1 MSSVFSERSSVGGG
15 VQLHLFNETHK
26 WQRLCLVLIM
36 VCGWWKRWPPIL
48 RQSNTAHNS
57 LYIRQRQIE
66 PRPCQSTDFRT
77 RKIAIYCL
85 LALHL
90 RIIARSHDIFVVRP
104 FMVVLVYAAVCND
117 IYSTFHKSA
126 RRLYLVCSTNRS
138 EHTNTTNKK
147 KTDKM
152 KKWNTTCG
160 FLSCKILVSVRL
172 SAWTTTTRTK
182 NRIQRREKEPIQ
194 LTAAVSFN
202 AARHY
207 FILFY
212 WPFTINKLCHYLS
225 RSNGGF
231 WCTLPAITFG
241 SCQFSFLSLFYS
253 LLGYNIIINERT
265 KLQKWFHFRLF
276 ACSSSDFIAHK
287 IASRLFH
294 FWYIFFSVSNFSKNV
309 SQSFKIRL
317 YNYKL
322 HISHV
327 RIVVCIYDD
336 DAGVQSGRSVKKM
349 KYIEMCNVVP
359 CRFLALVRTKCSVEI
374 WREKKKTFWA
384 KYELHLS
391 IEWKK

>member
-48 RQSNTAHNS
+48 RQSNTAHSS

-172 SAWTTTTRTK
+172 SAWTTTTTTK
-182 NRIQRREKEPIQ
+182 PYPKTRKRADPVDCCCLIQCGK
-194 LTAAVSFN
+194 A
-202 AARHY
+202 
-207 FILFY
+207 
-212 WPFTINKLCHYLS
+212 
-225 RSNGGF
+225 
-231 WCTLPAITFG
+231 
-241 SCQFSFLSLFYS
+241 
-253 LLGYNIIINERT
+253 
-265 KLQKWFHFRLF
+265 
-276 ACSSSDFIAHK
+276 
-287 IASRLFH
+287 LFH
-294 FWYIFFSVSNFSKNV
+294 I
-309 SQSFKIRL
+309 IL
-317 YNYKL
+317 
-322 HISHV
+322 
-327 RIVVCIYDD
+327 
-336 DAGVQSGRSVKKM
+336 
-349 KYIEMCNVVP
+349 
-359 CRFLALVRTKCSVEI
+359 LAVHDK
-374 WREKKKTFWA
+374 
-384 KYELHLS
+384 
-391 IEWKK
+391 

>member
-48 RQSNTAHNS
+48 RQSNTAHSS

-147 KTDKM
+147 K
-152 KKWNTTCG
+152 KKQTKWRNETQRAAFFRAKFSFPCAWALEQQQEQKTVSKDAKKSRSSWLL
-160 FLSCKILVSVRL
+160 LSHSMRQGIISY
-172 SAWTTTTRTK
+172 
-182 NRIQRREKEPIQ
+182 
-194 LTAAVSFN
+194 
-202 AARHY
+202 Y
-207 FILFY
+207 FI
-212 WPFTINKLCHYLS
+212 
-225 RSNGGF
+225 
-231 WCTLPAITFG
+231 
-241 SCQFSFLSLFYS
+241 
-253 LLGYNIIINERT
+253 
-265 KLQKWFHFRLF
+265 
-276 ACSSSDFIAHK
+276 
-287 IASRLFH
+287 
-294 FWYIFFSVSNFSKNV
+294 
-309 SQSFKIRL
+309 
-317 YNYKL
+317 
-322 HISHV
+322 
-327 RIVVCIYDD
+327 
-336 DAGVQSGRSVKKM
+336 GRS
-349 KYIEMCNVVP
+349 
-359 CRFLALVRTKCSVEI
+359 R
-374 WREKKKTFWA
+374 
-384 KYELHLS
+384 
-391 IEWKK
+391 